1 MGTKDRSMSAA
12 RAKTQVPAN
21 TRAQWGTLS
30 RSQIVAA
37 ATKAVKGGGYA
48 SMTIRSLAA
57 QIGVSPMSLYRYV
70 RDKDDLLD
78 EVVDALLEEVWRPAA
93 SEDEWRA
100 WIAEAAD
107 NLRRFLVREPAALR
121 VYLVHPVVSKAA
133 LERMEAMLG
142 VLGQAG
148 LDNEAALSAYGAI
161 HTYTIGFAALEASRR
176 RDARIQHDADVLA
189 RQLAAFTTP
198 QRFVE
203 GLGYLLE
210 GISSRSARETRERG
224 PRSTARTSET
234 PR

>member
-1 MGTKDRSMSAA
+1 MSAA

-161 HTYTIGFAALEASRR
+161 HTYTIGFAAFEASRSR
-176 RDARIQHDADVLA
+176 SVGSEPLA
-189 RQLAAFTTP
+189 GDLAGRLASFSSPRQFG
-198 QRFVE
+198 E
-203 GLGYLLE
+203 GLGYLLD
-210 GISSRSARETRERG
+210 GISQVAENCAGRFSNASNAGQR
-224 PRSTARTSET
+224 
-234 PR
+234 